1 MVNSYFIARFIKTIK
16 FIKLNLKNYY
26 FLADNQLTY
35 IYHLKFLL
43 PAMAEGNRAAVVA
56 GPNPAMA
63 EIRAL
68 VVKLAAANFAAANM
82 PRIAF
87 LAAANHLSGHS

>member
-1 MVNSYFIARFIKTIK
+1 
-16 FIKLNLKNYY
+16 
-26 FLADNQLTY
+26 
-35 IYHLKFLL
+35 
-43 PAMAEGNRAAVVA
+43 
-56 GPNPAMA
+56 MA

-87 LAAANHLSGHS
+87 LAAANHLSGYS